1 MNWAVVTGAAKGIGA
16 VISEH
21 AVKAGYLVSA
31 WDVDADAVRRLA
43 DRVDGVTPCVV
54 DVTDEVAVNDAMA
67 ALPEPPAL
75 VVNNA
80 GMVRFGP
87 LLDLALE
94 DWNAALQLNLTG
106 TFLVG
111 RAAARRMS
119 DIGGSII
126 NLASINGVAAA
137 PNAGSY
143 TASKG
148 AVIRLTEQM
157 AMEWASRGI
166 RVNTV
171 APGLIDAG
179 MSEPIYADPDAR
191 RQRTSH
197 VPTGRLGTAE
207 DVADTVMFLASE
219 KASYITGQN
228 LVVDGGLTKAVLA
241 GLARPRSVD
250 GGPR

>member
-1 MNWAVVTGAAKGIGA
+1 MSWAVVTGAAKGIGA
-16 VISEH
+16 VVAEH

-31 WDVDADAVRRLA
+31 WDVDATAVRQLA

-54 DVTDEVAVNDAMA
+54 DVTDEAAVAEA
-67 ALPEPPAL
+67 AEQLAAPPAL

-87 LLDLALE
+87 LMDLSLA
-94 DWNAALQLNLTG
+94 DWDAALRLNLTG
-106 TFLVG
+106 TFLVA
-111 RAAARRMS
+111 RATARRMAGL
-119 DIGGSII
+119 GGCIV
-126 NLASINGVAAA
+126 NLASINGVASA

-143 TASKG
+143 TASKAG
-148 AVIRLTEQM
+148 IIRLTEQM
-157 AMEWASRGI
+157 AMEWAQHGI

-179 MSEPIYADPDAR
+179 MSEPIYADPAAR

-197 VPTGRLGTAE
+197 VPLGRLGTAE
-207 DVADTVMFLASE
+207 DVADAEMFLASE
-219 KASYITGQN
+219 KASYVTGQN

-241 GLARPRSVD
+241 GLARPRAVD
-250 GGPR
+250 GGQW